1 MMLQGDLMAGEVDK
15 LTDTL
20 TNLRVDI
27 ATQFAE
33 LKTILSDVAKS
44 KEDHEVRIRVLE
56 QARWKFAGGVAVLSL
71 FGGALSS
78 WIVKVI
84 TGG

>member
-1 MMLQGDLMAGEVDK
+1 MAGEVDK

-33 LKTILSDVAKS
+33 LKTILADVALTKA
-44 KEDHEVRIRVLE
+44 DHEVRIRTLE
-56 QARWKFAGGVAVLSL
+56 AARLKMIGGGAVLGT
-71 FGGALSS
+71 FGGAIAS
-78 WIVKVI
+78 WIVKVM